1 MSGELCALTV
11 PLLCPDPSCSCFYSM
26 KAVPGLL
33 CLTGT
38 HTGKAPLPAL
48 VKVWGAHSKS
58 ALLVGKWQL
67 EKQCRWQVEWVEKGR
82 GRDKE
87 RDKRK
92 KTGFISVRCHKSR
105 QKDEVLLL
113 LLPLTI
119 PQSRGCHQEPLC
131 EEERGEGEGAM
142 RNLVG
147 GGQGCC
153 WTSHNTQDNP
163 HHREWSSPNCQQ
175 CRGREKPCSR
185 PKGCPH

>member
-1 MSGELCALTV
+1 MMALRCRPTSLPR
-11 PLLCPDPSCSCFYSM
+11 PLSF
-26 KAVPGLL
+26 LL
-33 CLTGT
+33 LQHEGYAWVTLPHKRT

-67 EKQCRWQVEWVEKGR
+67 EKQCRWQAEWVEKGR
-82 GRDKE
+82 DRDK
-87 RDKRK
+87 KRGK
-92 KTGFISVRCHKSR
+92 REKTGFISVRCHKNR
-105 QKDEVLLL
+105 HDEMLLL
-113 LLPLTI
+113 LLPLTRH
-119 PQSRGCHQEPLC
+119 QSRGSHQGPLW
-131 EEERGEGEGAM
+131 EEERGEGESDM

-153 WTSHNTQDNP
+153 WTSHNAQAIP